1 MALTGLISYFCL
13 PKKQT
18 IYKSMAT
25 DTNLLSA
32 RLNALSESETL
43 AMTKKARELA
53 AQGHKVISL
62 SVGEPDF
69 QTPQHVKDAA
79 KKAIDDGFSFYSPV
93 PGFPDLRQAIAD
105 KLKKENN
112 LDFGPENIVVSTGAK
127 QSIANVLLS
136 IVNPGE
142 EVIIFAPYWVS
153 YVEMVKLAEGR
164 SVIVSGSL
172 ENDFKVTAAQL
183 EKAITPKTKAILFS
197 SPCNPTGSV
206 FTEKELRAIGDV
218 VAKHKN
224 IVVIAD
230 EIYEYINFEG
240 SHFSIGSIPA
250 IKDQVVTVNGFSKG
264 YAMTGWRVGYIG
276 APKLIAAACDKIQGQ
291 VTSGTCSIAQ
301 KAAVA
306 AYKGDLT
313 APKEMAKAYL
323 RRRDL
328 VVGMLKEIPGL
339 KVNTPQ
345 GAFYSFPDVS
355 AYLGKSVNGQ
365 KINTAAELSMFILND
380 VFVSTVGGDAFGAP
394 NNIRISFAASDENL
408 IEAVNRIKTCLAK
421 LQ

>member
-1 MALTGLISYFCL
+1 
-13 PKKQT
+13 
-18 IYKSMAT
+18 MAT

-240 SHFSIGSIPA
+240 THFSIGSIAA

-264 YAMTGWRVGYIG
+264 FAMTGWRVGYIG
-276 APKLIAAACDKIQGQ
+276 APKAIAAACDKIQGQ

-408 IEAVNRIKTCLAK
+408 IEAVNRIKACLAK

>member
-1 MALTGLISYFCL
+1 
-13 PKKQT
+13 
-18 IYKSMAT
+18 MAT

-276 APKLIAAACDKIQGQ
+276 APKTIAAACDKIQGQ

-408 IEAVNRIKTCLAK
+408 VEAVNRIKTCLAK

>member
-1 MALTGLISYFCL
+1 
-13 PKKQT
+13 
-18 IYKSMAT
+18 MAT
-25 DTNLLSA
+25 DTHLLSA

-53 AQGHKVISL
+53 ALGHKVISL

-69 QTPQHVKDAA
+69 QTPQHIKDAA

-206 FTEKELRAIGDV
+206 FSEKELRAIGDV

-276 APKLIAAACDKIQGQ
+276 APKVIAAACDKIQGQ

-408 IEAVNRIKTCLAK
+408 VEAVNRIKACLAK

>member
-1 MALTGLISYFCL
+1 
-13 PKKQT
+13 
-18 IYKSMAT
+18 MAT
-25 DTNLLSA
+25 ENNLLSA

-136 IVNPGE
+136 IISPGE

-206 FTEKELRAIGDV
+206 FTEKELRAIGEV

-240 SHFSIGSIPA
+240 SHFSIGSIPE

-264 YAMTGWRVGYIG
+264 FAMTGWRVGYIG
-276 APKLIAAACDKIQGQ
+276 APKVIAAACDKIQGQ

-301 KAAVA
+301 KASVA
-306 AYKGDLT
+306 ALKGDLS

-380 VFVSTVGGDAFGAP
+380 VYVSTVGGDAFGAP